1 MPMDARLSGRTFS
14 PNINFYFNGI
24 CVNKQVGVLAGG
36 SMGESQAGQSA
47 NSRLF
52 STTREQLVKIAKDEA
67 GQEPSQMV
75 RAVVCHVKVLVFHL
89 KGKDVALAVG
99 ICCYQASI
107 PFLL

>member
-47 NSRLF
+47 NSRLYF
-52 STTREQLVKIAKDEA
+52 SLKTDSGLAPCI
-67 GQEPSQMV
+67 S
-75 RAVVCHVKVLVFHL
+75 VFI
-89 KGKDVALAVG
+89 G
-99 ICCYQASI
+99 
-107 PFLL
+107 